1 MNDRYNSP
9 LSERYASKEMQYIF
23 SPDMKFKTW
32 RKLWI
37 ALAESEME
45 LGLNITQ
52 EQIDEL
58 KEHAEDIN
66 YDVAKEREKIV
77 RHDVMSHVYAYG
89 VQCPKAKGIIHLGA
103 TSCYVGDNTDII
115 VMTEALK
122 LVRKKL
128 INVINEL
135 AKFADKYKSQP
146 TLAFTHFQP
155 AQPTTVGKRAT
166 LWLME
171 LKLDLDD
178 LDYVLDGMMLL
189 GSKGTTGTQ
198 ASFLELFEGD
208 HEKIKELEKK
218 IAKKMGIPVRVA
230 HAHSAPC
237 GRNMKMIMRLYFRR
251 KLQKYC
257 THKVACGE
265 KAAKWLFGSDAD
277 LVEMESFV
285 KGEKHSKNT
294 VVLMK
299 NAVDTDKFSYSTD
312 VREKVRKKMKI
323 SRDTLVIGH
332 VGRFTHDKNQ
342 SFLIDI
348 FKNVNILNKKSA
360 MMLIGGGK
368 PKEEISYKEEIERKV
383 QQSGLKG
390 KVKLLGVREDINELM
405 QAMDILVMP
414 SRTEGFPVT
423 LVEAQ
428 AVGLCCLV
436 SDAVGYDI
444 NMTEKIQYKSLEE
457 DASQWAQ
464 KILSMTADGQNR
476 EAESILMK
484 EKVIERGYE
493 IADAAKDL
501 EAFYEYLAG

>member
-1 MNDRYNSP
+1 MKKINVLVLITVMDRAGAETMMMNYLR
-9 LSERYASKEMQYIF
+9 
-23 SPDMKFKTW
+23 
-32 RKLWI
+32 
-37 ALAESEME
+37 
-45 LGLNITQ
+45 NI
-52 EQIDEL
+52 
-58 KEHAEDIN
+58 N
-66 YDVAKEREKIV
+66 REKI
-77 RHDVMSHVYAYG
+77 HMDF
-89 VQCPKAKGIIHLGA
+89 
-103 TSCYVGDNTDII
+103 
-115 VMTEALK
+115 
-122 LVRKKL
+122 L
-128 INVINEL
+128 INREQKADYEDEIEKL
-135 AKFADKYKSQP
+135 GGRIYHMCPLYPGKFHRYKKE
-146 TLAFTHFQP
+146 F
-155 AQPTTVGKRAT
+155 RN
-166 LWLME
+166 
-171 LKLDLDD
+171 
-178 LDYVLDGMMLL
+178 
-189 GSKGTTGTQ
+189 
-198 ASFLELFEGD
+198 FLEEHPGYD
-208 HEKIKELEKK
+208 VIHSNLEERSYFAFK

-436 SDAVGYDI
+436 SDAVGYGI

>member
-1 MNDRYNSP
+1 MKKINVLVLITVMDRAGAETMMMNYLR
-9 LSERYASKEMQYIF
+9 
-23 SPDMKFKTW
+23 
-32 RKLWI
+32 
-37 ALAESEME
+37 
-45 LGLNITQ
+45 NI
-52 EQIDEL
+52 
-58 KEHAEDIN
+58 N
-66 YDVAKEREKIV
+66 REKI
-77 RHDVMSHVYAYG
+77 HMDF
-89 VQCPKAKGIIHLGA
+89 
-103 TSCYVGDNTDII
+103 
-115 VMTEALK
+115 
-122 LVRKKL
+122 L
-128 INVINEL
+128 INREQKADYEDEIEKL
-135 AKFADKYKSQP
+135 GGRIYHMCPIYPGKFYRYKKE
-146 TLAFTHFQP
+146 F
-155 AQPTTVGKRAT
+155 RN
-166 LWLME
+166 
-171 LKLDLDD
+171 
-178 LDYVLDGMMLL
+178 
-189 GSKGTTGTQ
+189 
-198 ASFLELFEGD
+198 FLEEHPGYD
-208 HEKIKELEKK
+208 VIHSNLEERSYFAFK

-285 KGEKHSKNT
+285 KGENHSKNT

-348 FKNVNILNKKSA
+348 FKNVNSLNKKSA

-436 SDAVGYDI
+436 SDAVDYDI

>member
-1 MNDRYNSP
+1 MKKINVLVLITVMDRAGAETMMMNYLR
-9 LSERYASKEMQYIF
+9 
-23 SPDMKFKTW
+23 
-32 RKLWI
+32 
-37 ALAESEME
+37 
-45 LGLNITQ
+45 NI
-52 EQIDEL
+52 
-58 KEHAEDIN
+58 N
-66 YDVAKEREKIV
+66 REKI
-77 RHDVMSHVYAYG
+77 HMDF
-89 VQCPKAKGIIHLGA
+89 
-103 TSCYVGDNTDII
+103 
-115 VMTEALK
+115 
-122 LVRKKL
+122 L
-128 INVINEL
+128 INREQKADYEDEIEKL
-135 AKFADKYKSQP
+135 GGRIYHMCPIYPGKFHRYKKE
-146 TLAFTHFQP
+146 F
-155 AQPTTVGKRAT
+155 RN
-166 LWLME
+166 
-171 LKLDLDD
+171 
-178 LDYVLDGMMLL
+178 
-189 GSKGTTGTQ
+189 
-198 ASFLELFEGD
+198 FLEEHPGYD
-208 HEKIKELEKK
+208 VIHSNLEERSYFAFK

-285 KGEKHSKNT
+285 NGENHSKNT

-348 FKNVNILNKKSA
+348 FKNVNSLNKKSA
-360 MMLIGGGK
+360 MVLIGGGK

-428 AVGLCCLV
+428 VVGLCCLV

>member
-1 MNDRYNSP
+1 MKKINVLVLITVMDRAGAETMMMNYLR
-9 LSERYASKEMQYIF
+9 
-23 SPDMKFKTW
+23 
-32 RKLWI
+32 
-37 ALAESEME
+37 
-45 LGLNITQ
+45 NI
-52 EQIDEL
+52 
-58 KEHAEDIN
+58 N
-66 YDVAKEREKIV
+66 REKI
-77 RHDVMSHVYAYG
+77 HMDF
-89 VQCPKAKGIIHLGA
+89 
-103 TSCYVGDNTDII
+103 
-115 VMTEALK
+115 
-122 LVRKKL
+122 L
-128 INVINEL
+128 INREQKADYEDEIEKL
-135 AKFADKYKSQP
+135 GGRIYHMCPIYPGKFYRYKKE
-146 TLAFTHFQP
+146 F
-155 AQPTTVGKRAT
+155 RN
-166 LWLME
+166 
-171 LKLDLDD
+171 
-178 LDYVLDGMMLL
+178 
-189 GSKGTTGTQ
+189 
-198 ASFLELFEGD
+198 FLEEHPGYD
-208 HEKIKELEKK
+208 VIHSNLEERSYFAFK

-285 KGEKHSKNT
+285 KGENHSKNT

-348 FKNVNILNKKSA
+348 FKNVNSLNKKSA

-436 SDAVGYDI
+436 SDAVDYDI

-476 EAESILMK
+476 EAESIPMK

>member
-1 MNDRYNSP
+1 MKKINVLVLITVMDRAGAETMMMNYLR
-9 LSERYASKEMQYIF
+9 
-23 SPDMKFKTW
+23 
-32 RKLWI
+32 
-37 ALAESEME
+37 
-45 LGLNITQ
+45 NI
-52 EQIDEL
+52 
-58 KEHAEDIN
+58 N
-66 YDVAKEREKIV
+66 REKI
-77 RHDVMSHVYAYG
+77 HMDF
-89 VQCPKAKGIIHLGA
+89 
-103 TSCYVGDNTDII
+103 
-115 VMTEALK
+115 
-122 LVRKKL
+122 L
-128 INVINEL
+128 INREQKADYEDEIEKL
-135 AKFADKYKSQP
+135 GGRIYHMCPLYPGKFHRYKKK
-146 TLAFTHFQP
+146 F
-155 AQPTTVGKRAT
+155 RN
-166 LWLME
+166 
-171 LKLDLDD
+171 
-178 LDYVLDGMMLL
+178 
-189 GSKGTTGTQ
+189 
-198 ASFLELFEGD
+198 FLEEHPGYD
-208 HEKIKELEKK
+208 VIHSNLEERSYFAFK

>member
-1 MNDRYNSP
+1 MCPIYPGKFHRYK
-9 LSERYASKEMQYIF
+9 KEF
-23 SPDMKFKTW
+23 RNF
-32 RKLWI
+32 L
-37 ALAESEME
+37 E
-45 LGLNITQ
+45 
-52 EQIDEL
+52 
-58 KEHAEDIN
+58 EHPG
-66 YDVAKEREKIV
+66 YDVIHSNLEER
-77 RHDVMSHVYAYG
+77 SY
-89 VQCPKAKGIIHLGA
+89 
-103 TSCYVGDNTDII
+103 
-115 VMTEALK
+115 
-122 LVRKKL
+122 
-128 INVINEL
+128 
-135 AKFADKYKSQP
+135 FA
-146 TLAFTHFQP
+146 F
-155 AQPTTVGKRAT
+155 
-166 LWLME
+166 
-171 LKLDLDD
+171 
-178 LDYVLDGMMLL
+178 
-189 GSKGTTGTQ
+189 
-198 ASFLELFEGD
+198 
-208 HEKIKELEKK
+208 K

-285 KGEKHSKNT
+285 NGENHSKNT

-299 NAVDTDKFSYSTD
+299 NAVDTDKFSYSAD

-348 FKNVNILNKKSA
+348 FKNVNSLNKKST

-383 QQSGLKG
+383 QQLGLKG

-464 KILSMTADGQNR
+464 KILSMAADGQNR
-476 EAESILMK
+476 EAESIPMK

-501 EAFYEYLAG
+501 EVFYEYLAG

>member
-1 MNDRYNSP
+1 MKKINVLVLITVMDRAGAETMMMNYLR
-9 LSERYASKEMQYIF
+9 
-23 SPDMKFKTW
+23 
-32 RKLWI
+32 
-37 ALAESEME
+37 
-45 LGLNITQ
+45 NI
-52 EQIDEL
+52 
-58 KEHAEDIN
+58 N
-66 YDVAKEREKIV
+66 REKI
-77 RHDVMSHVYAYG
+77 HMDF
-89 VQCPKAKGIIHLGA
+89 
-103 TSCYVGDNTDII
+103 
-115 VMTEALK
+115 
-122 LVRKKL
+122 L
-128 INVINEL
+128 INREQKADYEDEEKLGGRIYHMCPIYPG
-135 AKFADKYKSQP
+135 KFHRYKKE
-146 TLAFTHFQP
+146 F
-155 AQPTTVGKRAT
+155 RN
-166 LWLME
+166 
-171 LKLDLDD
+171 
-178 LDYVLDGMMLL
+178 
-189 GSKGTTGTQ
+189 
-198 ASFLELFEGD
+198 FLEEHPGYD
-208 HEKIKELEKK
+208 VIHSNLEERSYFAFK

-285 KGEKHSKNT
+285 NGENHSKNT

-348 FKNVNILNKKSA
+348 FKNVNSLNKKSA

-476 EAESILMK
+476 EAESIPMK

>member
-1 MNDRYNSP
+1 MKKINVLVLITVMDRAGAETMMMNYLR
-9 LSERYASKEMQYIF
+9 
-23 SPDMKFKTW
+23 
-32 RKLWI
+32 
-37 ALAESEME
+37 
-45 LGLNITQ
+45 NI
-52 EQIDEL
+52 
-58 KEHAEDIN
+58 N
-66 YDVAKEREKIV
+66 REKI
-77 RHDVMSHVYAYG
+77 HMDF
-89 VQCPKAKGIIHLGA
+89 
-103 TSCYVGDNTDII
+103 
-115 VMTEALK
+115 
-122 LVRKKL
+122 L
-128 INVINEL
+128 INREQKADYEDEIEKL
-135 AKFADKYKSQP
+135 GGRIYHMCPIYPGKFHRYKKE
-146 TLAFTHFQP
+146 F
-155 AQPTTVGKRAT
+155 RN
-166 LWLME
+166 
-171 LKLDLDD
+171 
-178 LDYVLDGMMLL
+178 
-189 GSKGTTGTQ
+189 
-198 ASFLELFEGD
+198 FLEEHPGYD
-208 HEKIKELEKK
+208 VIHSNLEERSYFAFK

-285 KGEKHSKNT
+285 NGENHSKNT

-348 FKNVNILNKKSA
+348 FKNVNSLNKKSA

-436 SDAVGYDI
+436 SAAVGYDI

-476 EAESILMK
+476 EAESIPMK

>member
-1 MNDRYNSP
+1 MKKINVLVLITVMDRAGAETMMMNYLR
-9 LSERYASKEMQYIF
+9 
-23 SPDMKFKTW
+23 
-32 RKLWI
+32 
-37 ALAESEME
+37 
-45 LGLNITQ
+45 NI
-52 EQIDEL
+52 
-58 KEHAEDIN
+58 N
-66 YDVAKEREKIV
+66 REKI
-77 RHDVMSHVYAYG
+77 HMDF
-89 VQCPKAKGIIHLGA
+89 
-103 TSCYVGDNTDII
+103 
-115 VMTEALK
+115 
-122 LVRKKL
+122 L
-128 INVINEL
+128 INREQKADYEDEIEKL
-135 AKFADKYKSQP
+135 GGRIYHMCPIYPGKFHRYKKE
-146 TLAFTHFQP
+146 F
-155 AQPTTVGKRAT
+155 RN
-166 LWLME
+166 
-171 LKLDLDD
+171 
-178 LDYVLDGMMLL
+178 
-189 GSKGTTGTQ
+189 
-198 ASFLELFEGD
+198 FLEEHPGYD
-208 HEKIKELEKK
+208 VIHSNLEERSYFAFK

-285 KGEKHSKNT
+285 NGENHSKNT

-348 FKNVNILNKKSA
+348 FKNVNSLNKKSA

-383 QQSGLKG
+383 QQLGLKG

-457 DASQWAQ
+457 DASWWAQ

-476 EAESILMK
+476 EAESIPMK

>member
-1 MNDRYNSP
+1 MKKINVLVLITVMDRAGAETMMMNYLR
-9 LSERYASKEMQYIF
+9 
-23 SPDMKFKTW
+23 
-32 RKLWI
+32 
-37 ALAESEME
+37 
-45 LGLNITQ
+45 NI
-52 EQIDEL
+52 
-58 KEHAEDIN
+58 N
-66 YDVAKEREKIV
+66 REKIHMDFLIN
-77 RHDVMSHVYAYG
+77 REQKADYEDEIEKLGGRIYHM
-89 VQCPKAKGIIHLGA
+89 CPIYPGKFYRYKKEFRNFLEEHPGYDIIHSNLEER
-103 TSCYVGDNTDII
+103 SY
-115 VMTEALK
+115 
-122 LVRKKL
+122 
-128 INVINEL
+128 
-135 AKFADKYKSQP
+135 FA
-146 TLAFTHFQP
+146 F
-155 AQPTTVGKRAT
+155 
-166 LWLME
+166 
-171 LKLDLDD
+171 
-178 LDYVLDGMMLL
+178 
-189 GSKGTTGTQ
+189 
-198 ASFLELFEGD
+198 
-208 HEKIKELEKK
+208 K

-285 KGEKHSKNT
+285 KGENHSKNT

-348 FKNVNILNKKSA
+348 FKNVNSLNKKSA

-428 AVGLCCLV
+428 AVGLYCLV

-464 KILSMTADGQNR
+464 KILSMTAGGQNR
-476 EAESILMK
+476 EAESIPMK

>member
-1 MNDRYNSP
+1 MKKINVLVLITVMDRAGAETMMMNYLR
-9 LSERYASKEMQYIF
+9 
-23 SPDMKFKTW
+23 
-32 RKLWI
+32 
-37 ALAESEME
+37 
-45 LGLNITQ
+45 NI
-52 EQIDEL
+52 
-58 KEHAEDIN
+58 N
-66 YDVAKEREKIV
+66 REKI
-77 RHDVMSHVYAYG
+77 HMDF
-89 VQCPKAKGIIHLGA
+89 
-103 TSCYVGDNTDII
+103 
-115 VMTEALK
+115 
-122 LVRKKL
+122 L
-128 INVINEL
+128 INREQKADYEDEIEKL
-135 AKFADKYKSQP
+135 GGRIYHMCPIYPGKFHRYKKE
-146 TLAFTHFQP
+146 F
-155 AQPTTVGKRAT
+155 RN
-166 LWLME
+166 
-171 LKLDLDD
+171 
-178 LDYVLDGMMLL
+178 
-189 GSKGTTGTQ
+189 
-198 ASFLELFEGD
+198 FLEEHPGYD
-208 HEKIKELEKK
+208 VIHSNLEERSYFAFK

-285 KGEKHSKNT
+285 NGENHSKNT

-299 NAVDTDKFSYSTD
+299 NAVDTDKFSYSAD
-312 VREKVRKKMKI
+312 VREKVRKRMKI

-348 FKNVNILNKKSA
+348 FKNVNSLNKKST

-383 QQSGLKG
+383 QQLGLKG

-423 LVEAQ
+423 WVEAQ

-436 SDAVGYDI
+436 SDAVGDDI

-476 EAESILMK
+476 EAESIPMK

>member
-1 MNDRYNSP
+1 MKKINVLVLITVMDRAGAETMMMNYLR
-9 LSERYASKEMQYIF
+9 
-23 SPDMKFKTW
+23 
-32 RKLWI
+32 
-37 ALAESEME
+37 
-45 LGLNITQ
+45 NI
-52 EQIDEL
+52 
-58 KEHAEDIN
+58 N
-66 YDVAKEREKIV
+66 REKI
-77 RHDVMSHVYAYG
+77 HMDF
-89 VQCPKAKGIIHLGA
+89 
-103 TSCYVGDNTDII
+103 
-115 VMTEALK
+115 
-122 LVRKKL
+122 L
-128 INVINEL
+128 INREQKADYEDEIEKL
-135 AKFADKYKSQP
+135 GGRIYHMCPLYPGKFHRYKKE
-146 TLAFTHFQP
+146 F
-155 AQPTTVGKRAT
+155 RN
-166 LWLME
+166 
-171 LKLDLDD
+171 
-178 LDYVLDGMMLL
+178 
-189 GSKGTTGTQ
+189 
-198 ASFLELFEGD
+198 FLEEHPGYD
-208 HEKIKELEKK
+208 VIHSNLEERSYFAFK

-237 GRNMKMIMRLYFRR
+237 GRNMKMIMRRYFRR

>member
-1 MNDRYNSP
+1 MKKINVLVLITVMDRAGAETMMMNYLR
-9 LSERYASKEMQYIF
+9 
-23 SPDMKFKTW
+23 
-32 RKLWI
+32 
-37 ALAESEME
+37 
-45 LGLNITQ
+45 NI
-52 EQIDEL
+52 
-58 KEHAEDIN
+58 N
-66 YDVAKEREKIV
+66 REKIHMDFLIN
-77 RHDVMSHVYAYG
+77 REQKADYEDEIEKLGGRIYHM
-89 VQCPKAKGIIHLGA
+89 CPLYPGKFHRYKKEFRNFLEEHPGYDIIHSNLEER
-103 TSCYVGDNTDII
+103 SY
-115 VMTEALK
+115 
-122 LVRKKL
+122 
-128 INVINEL
+128 
-135 AKFADKYKSQP
+135 FA
-146 TLAFTHFQP
+146 F
-155 AQPTTVGKRAT
+155 
-166 LWLME
+166 
-171 LKLDLDD
+171 
-178 LDYVLDGMMLL
+178 
-189 GSKGTTGTQ
+189 
-198 ASFLELFEGD
+198 
-208 HEKIKELEKK
+208 K
-218 IAKKMGIPVRVA
+218 IAKKMGIPVRIA

-285 KGEKHSKNT
+285 NGENHSKNT

-348 FKNVNILNKKSA
+348 FKNVNSLNKKSA

-368 PKEEISYKEEIERKV
+368 PKEEISYKEEIEIKV

-414 SRTEGFPVT
+414 SKTEGFPVT

-436 SDAVGYDI
+436 SDAVSYDI

-457 DASQWAQ
+457 EASQWAQ
-464 KILSMTADGQNR
+464 KILSMTAGGQNR
-476 EAESILMK
+476 EAESVPMK
-484 EKVIERGYE
+484 EKVVERGYE
-493 IADAAKDL
+493 IADAAKNL

>member
-1 MNDRYNSP
+1 MKKINVLVLITVMDRAGAETMMMNYLR
-9 LSERYASKEMQYIF
+9 
-23 SPDMKFKTW
+23 
-32 RKLWI
+32 
-37 ALAESEME
+37 
-45 LGLNITQ
+45 NI
-52 EQIDEL
+52 
-58 KEHAEDIN
+58 N
-66 YDVAKEREKIV
+66 REKI
-77 RHDVMSHVYAYG
+77 HMDF
-89 VQCPKAKGIIHLGA
+89 
-103 TSCYVGDNTDII
+103 
-115 VMTEALK
+115 
-122 LVRKKL
+122 L
-128 INVINEL
+128 INREQKADYEDEIEKL
-135 AKFADKYKSQP
+135 GGRIYHMCPIYPGKFHRYKKE
-146 TLAFTHFQP
+146 F
-155 AQPTTVGKRAT
+155 RN
-166 LWLME
+166 
-171 LKLDLDD
+171 
-178 LDYVLDGMMLL
+178 
-189 GSKGTTGTQ
+189 
-198 ASFLELFEGD
+198 FLEEHPGYD
-208 HEKIKELEKK
+208 VIHSNLEERSYFAFK

-285 KGEKHSKNT
+285 NGENHSKNT

-348 FKNVNILNKKSA
+348 FKNVNSLNKKSA

-436 SDAVGYDI
+436 SAAVGYDI

-457 DASQWAQ
+457 DASWWAQ

-476 EAESILMK
+476 EAESIPMK